1 MKRKV
6 LLGLLLS
13 AITIFAFIACSNE
26 TPKEE
31 DKGTAPVLNDAFFY
45 SDYTKVDK
53 TDKEA
58 ITAKKVNDMV
68 ICTDANPVWYGI
80 YINVTD
86 PDLDAEYVE
95 LSWDGKDF
103 HTFNENKPINKM
115 PSETAFLGMG
125 IGWDEED
132 LTNGETKP
140 YYFRLRDSKGNVSNV
155 KSVNIKISNQ

>member
-1 MKRKV
+1 MKRKL

-13 AITIFAFIACSNE
+13 AIAIFAFIACSNE

-31 DKGTAPVLNDAFFY
+31 DKGTAPVLNDAFFF
-45 SDYTKVDK
+45 SDYKTIDK
-53 TDKEA
+53 SDKSA
-58 ITAKKVNDMV
+58 ITAKKVSNMIFKAGD
-68 ICTDANPVWYGI
+68 NPEIYGI
-80 YINVTD
+80 YINASD
-86 PDLDAEYVE
+86 PDGDIEYLE
-95 LSWDGKDF
+95 LSWDNQNF
-103 HTFNENKPINKM
+103 HKFNEDYPM
-115 PSETAFLGMG
+115 PKTEYTDCFTSMG

>member
-13 AITIFAFIACSNE
+13 AIAIFAFIACSNE

-31 DKGTAPVLNDAFFY
+31 DKGTAPVLNDAFFF
-45 SDYTKVDK
+45 SDYKTIDK
-53 TDKEA
+53 SKKDT
-58 ITAKKVNDMV
+58 ITEKKVSNMV
-68 ICTDANPVWYGI
+68 LKAGEDHVIYGI
-80 YINVTD
+80 YINISD
-86 PDLDAEYVE
+86 PEGDVEYLEV
-95 LSWDGKDF
+95 SWDNQNF
-103 HTFNENKPINKM
+103 HKFNEDYPM
-115 PSETAFLGMG
+115 PKTEYTDFFTSMG